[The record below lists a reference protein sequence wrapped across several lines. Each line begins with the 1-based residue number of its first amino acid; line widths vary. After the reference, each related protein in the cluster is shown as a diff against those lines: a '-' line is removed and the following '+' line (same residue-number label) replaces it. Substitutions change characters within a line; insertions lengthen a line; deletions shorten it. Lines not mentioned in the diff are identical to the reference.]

1 MKNLSHFFSNLAAND
16 IVNVR
21 YGRSYGDEPRP
32 LYRARVLQL
41 EENGVRVAFDDDY
54 KESRLVY
61 LEDIEQ
67 RVQVPWKPRDLADN
81 LVVFRRRIGRT
92 EEYIEDLRVRRNFVR
107 RILTLLTTRDFYRPD
122 QGEECRHMYY
132 NTCDVSYSSLEALPE
147 DAVPEDLTS
156 NISMRSYPRAP

>member
-1 MKNLSHFFSNLAAND
+1 M
-16 IVNVR
+16 
-21 YGRSYGDEPRP
+21 
-32 LYRARVLQL
+32 YRARILQL

-122 QGEECRHMYY
+122 QGEECRHM
-132 NTCDVSYSSLEALPE
+132 LQH
-147 DAVPEDLTS
+147 
-156 NISMRSYPRAP
+156 M